1 MYRKKEKKFTKN
13 HHLWITHTHHAIS
26 QFSFVLYY
34 FTSGRNKWMN
44 WMEWNERKLI
54 DASHTHKHTH
64 WCYRIFFC
72 FSRISRMNWKW
83 SKTKIPLVIQY
94 IARQKSINLLFFCIR
109 DSLRFVCS
117 FQIWIRNG
125 KCVCFCVFVCVC
137 MGVFDW
143 YRLDQHQQQQHTT
156 KHQPFFC
163 LVRLREWV

>member
-1 MYRKKEKKFTKN
+1 MNELNGMKWKKINWCFT
-13 HHLWITHTHHAIS
+13 
-26 QFSFVLYY
+26 
-34 FTSGRNKWMN
+34 
-44 WMEWNERKLI
+44 
-54 DASHTHKHTH
+54 HTHKHTH

-94 IARQKSINLLFFCIR
+94 IARQKSINLLFFAYAI
-109 DSLRFVCS
+109 RFVS
-117 FQIWIRNG
+117 FVRFKSEYETGN
-125 KCVCFCVFVCVC
+125 VFVFVCLCVC

-143 YRLDQHQQQQHTT
+143 YRLDQHQQQQHKT